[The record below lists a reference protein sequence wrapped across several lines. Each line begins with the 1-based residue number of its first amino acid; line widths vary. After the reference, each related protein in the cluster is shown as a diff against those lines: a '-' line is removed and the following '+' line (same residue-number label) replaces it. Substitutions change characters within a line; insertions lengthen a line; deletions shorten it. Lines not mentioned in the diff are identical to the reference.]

1 MIKKVIL
8 FVALTF
14 CYGTTQAQF
23 GKILKKKAKAAVEK
37 KLDKKEGTST
47 SSKPEKS
54 TGMVGSSSTSH
65 QDSSKTEYTDEEFKA
80 ELAKK
85 YPNDQAK
92 QDLYYQ
98 KYLEKK
104 RQEAEANKPKAA
116 AKIRDEFLYMS
127 YPFAMTKGMSA
138 VGVDRVKL
146 RRQMTDMGDNVDL
159 LPYPDPDYAWLR
171 FLTTPELEMM
181 SPEGYIGY
189 ELVSGM
195 FTTKVGA
202 DRSQTLELGTGMP
215 ILVRGMLIAEDVF
228 VIYAGSHQGGHAF
241 NVPSYMHQN
250 DITIL
255 NIIGKGE
262 QQFHLDWLDKAKP
275 IVKAFEAT
283 LKANYD
289 EAAKATRDAIK
300 MPNAGT
306 MNNNTSLINFAKEKV
321 AAKIAKDGAKLL
333 NLNIESNDWSIV
345 KNKYTGRILYRWI
358 KGAFTEKNKNN
369 DCYLQGFLIKQQ
381 YNGSGYSGSEFGG
394 IIHGQMPY
402 GQKMNCEN
410 AN

>member
-1 MIKKVIL
+1 MKKIVL
-8 FVALTF
+8 LLVLAL
-14 CYGTTQAQF
+14 CYNVSHAQF
-23 GKILKKKAKAAVEK
+23 GKMLKKKAKAAVEK
-37 KLDKKEGTST
+37 KLDKKET
-47 SSKPEKS
+47 SSSSSKS
-54 TGMVGSSSTSH
+54 ENASGMVGSSSTEN
-65 QDSSKTEYTDEEFKA
+65 SSKTEYTDEEFKA

-104 RQEAEANKPKAA
+104 QQEADANKPKSANA
-116 AKIRDEFLYMS
+116 VSDEFLYMS

-138 VGVDRVKL
+138 VGVDRVKI
-146 RRQMTDMGDNVDL
+146 RRQMTDLGDNVDI
-159 LPYPDPDYAWLR
+159 LPAQDPDYAWLR
-171 FLTTPELEMM
+171 FLTTPELVAM

-195 FTTKVGA
+195 FTTKFGA

-215 ILVRGMLIAEDVF
+215 ILVRGMLIADDVF
-228 VIYAGSHQGGHAF
+228 VIYAASHQGCHAF
-241 NVPSYMHQN
+241 NVPSYMIQE

-255 NIIGKGE
+255 NVIGKGE
-262 QQFHLDWLDKAKP
+262 QQFHLEWLEKAKP
-275 IVKAFEAT
+275 IVKEFEAT

-289 EAAKATRDAIK
+289 AAAKSTMDAIK
-300 MPNAGT
+300 MPKAGSMNSNA
-306 MNNNTSLINFAKEKV
+306 SLVSFAKENVSKT
-321 AAKIAKDGAKLL
+321 IAKDGAKLL
-333 NLNIESNDWSIV
+333 KLNIESNDWSIV

-381 YNGSGYSGSEFGG
+381 YNGSDYGSSQFGG
-394 IIHGQMPY
+394 VIHGQMPY
-402 GQKMNCEN
+402 GQKMNCE
-410 AN
+410 

>member
-1 MIKKVIL
+1 
-8 FVALTF
+8 
-14 CYGTTQAQF
+14 
-23 GKILKKKAKAAVEK
+23 
-37 KLDKKEGTST
+37 
-47 SSKPEKS
+47 
-54 TGMVGSSSTSH
+54 
-65 QDSSKTEYTDEEFKA
+65 
-80 ELAKK
+80 
-85 YPNDQAK
+85 
-92 QDLYYQ
+92 
-98 KYLEKK
+98 
-104 RQEAEANKPKAA
+104 
-116 AKIRDEFLYMS
+116 
-127 YPFAMTKGMSA
+127 MSA

-159 LPYPDPDYAWLR
+159 LPAQDPDYAWLR
-171 FLTTPELEMM
+171 FLTTPELVAM

-228 VIYAGSHQGGHAF
+228 VIYAASHQGGHAF

-262 QQFHLDWLDKAKP
+262 QQFHLDWLEKAKP
-275 IVKAFEAT
+275 IVKEFEAT

-289 EAAKATRDAIK
+289 AAANAKMSNIK
-300 MPNAGT
+300 MPKAGS
-306 MNNNTSLINFAKEKV
+306 MNTNGSLVSFAKENVSKTIV
-321 AAKIAKDGAKLL
+321 KDGAKLL
-333 NLNIESNDWSIV
+333 KLNIESNDWSIV

-381 YNGSGYSGSEFGG
+381 YNGSGYGSSEFGG

>member
-1 MIKKVIL
+1 MKKIVLL
-8 FVALTF
+8 FVLAL
-14 CYGTTQAQF
+14 CYNVSHAQF
-23 GKILKKKAKAAVEK
+23 GKMLKKKAKEAVEK
-37 KLDKKEGTST
+37 KLDKKETSNS
-47 SSKPEKS
+47 SSKSENAS
-54 TGMVGSSSTSH
+54 GMVGSSSTEN
-65 QDSSKTEYTDEEFKA
+65 SSKTEYTDEEFKA

-104 RQEAEANKPKAA
+104 QQEADANKPKSANSVS
-116 AKIRDEFLYMS
+116 DEFLYMS
-127 YPFAMTKGMSA
+127 YPFAMTKGMSV
-138 VGVDRVKL
+138 VGVDRVKI

-159 LPYPDPDYAWLR
+159 LPAQDPDYAWLR

-215 ILVRGMLIAEDVF
+215 ILVRGMLISEDVF

-262 QQFHLDWLDKAKP
+262 QQFHVEWLEKAKP

-289 EAAKATRDAIK
+289 AAAKSTMDAIK
-300 MPNAGT
+300 MPKAGS
-306 MNNNTSLINFAKEKV
+306 MNSDASLVSFAKENVSKT
-321 AAKIAKDGAKLL
+321 IAKDGAKLL
-333 NLNIESNDWSIV
+333 KLNIESNDWSIV

-381 YNGSGYSGSEFGG
+381 YNGSGYGSSQFGG
-394 IIHGQMPY
+394 VIHGQMPY
-402 GQKMNCEN
+402 GQKMNCE
-410 AN
+410 

>member
-1 MIKKVIL
+1 MKKVVL
-8 FVALTF
+8 FIALAL
-14 CYGTTQAQF
+14 CYGTSQAQF
-23 GKILKKKAKAAVEK
+23 GKMLKKKAKAAVEK
-37 KLDKKEGTST
+37 KLDKKEDT
-47 SSKPEKS
+47 SSSSKTENS
-54 TGMVGSSSTSH
+54 SGMVGSSSTSN
-65 QDSSKTEYTDEEFKA
+65 QSSSKTEYTDEEFKA

-104 RQEAEANKPKAA
+104 QKEAETNKPKPA
-116 AKIRDEFLYMS
+116 AKIGDEFLYMS

-159 LPYPDPDYAWLR
+159 LPYQDPEYAWLR
-171 FLTTPELEMM
+171 FLTTPELVMM
-181 SPEGYIGY
+181 SPKGYIGY

-195 FTTKVGA
+195 FTTKIGA
-202 DRSQTLELGTGMP
+202 DRSRTIELGTGMP

-250 DITIL
+250 DITVL

-262 QQFHLDWLDKAKP
+262 QQFHLDWLEKAKP
-275 IVKAFEAT
+275 IVQEFEAT

-289 EAAKATRDAIK
+289 AAAKAKTDAIK
-300 MPNAGT
+300 MPKAGS
-306 MNNNTSLINFAKEKV
+306 MNSNTSLVNFAKEKV
-321 AAKIAKDGAKLL
+321 SATIEKDDAKLL
-333 NLNIESNDWSIV
+333 KLNIESNDWNIV
-345 KNKYTGRILYRWI
+345 KNKYTGHIMYRWI

-369 DCYLQGFLIKQQ
+369 ECYLQGFLIKQQ
-381 YNGSGYSGSEFGG
+381 YNGSGYSSYEFGG

-402 GQKMNCEN
+402 GQIISCEN

>member
-1 MIKKVIL
+1 MKKIVLL
-8 FVALTF
+8 FVLAL
-14 CYGTTQAQF
+14 CYNTSHAQF
-23 GKILKKKAKAAVEK
+23 GKMLKKKAKAAVEK
-37 KLDKKEGTST
+37 KINKKEDA
-47 SSKPEKS
+47 SSS
-54 TGMVGSSSTSH
+54 SNSQNASGMVGNTSSSSKN
-65 QDSSKTEYTDEEFKA
+65 SSKTEYTDEEFKA

-85 YPNDQAK
+85 YPNDQAE

-104 RQEAEANKPKAA
+104 QQEAEANKPQKANA
-116 AKIRDEFLYMS
+116 ISDDFLYMS

-138 VGVDRVKL
+138 IGVDRVKL
-146 RRQMTDMGDNVDL
+146 RRQMTDMGDNVDI
-159 LPYPDPDYAWLR
+159 LPAQDPEYAWLR
-171 FLTTPELEMM
+171 FLTTPELEAM

-215 ILVRGMLIAEDVF
+215 ILVRGMLIADDVF
-228 VIYAGSHQGGHAF
+228 VIYAASHQGGHAF

-255 NIIGKGE
+255 NVIGKGE
-262 QQFHLDWLDKAKP
+262 QQFHLDWLEKAKP
-275 IVKAFEAT
+275 IVKEFEGT

-289 EAAKATRDAIK
+289 AAAKSTMDAIK
-300 MPNAGT
+300 MPKAGGMNSNA
-306 MNNNTSLINFAKEKV
+306 SLVSFAKNNVSKT
-321 AAKIAKDGAKLL
+321 IAKNGAKLL
-333 NLNIESNDWSIV
+333 KLNIESNDWSIV
-345 KNKYTGRILYRWI
+345 KNKYTGHILYRWI

-381 YNGSGYSGSEFGG
+381 YNGSGYGSSQFGG
-394 IIHGQMPY
+394 VIHGQMPY
-402 GQKMNCEN
+402 GQKMNCE
-410 AN
+410 

>member
-1 MIKKVIL
+1 MKKIVLLI
-8 FVALTF
+8 ALTL
-14 CYGTTQAQF
+14 CYGTSQAQL
-23 GKILKKKAKAAVEK
+23 GKMLKKKAKAAVEK
-37 KLDKKEGTST
+37 KLNKNEDTNS
-47 SSKPEKS
+47 SSKTQNS
-54 TGMVGSSSTSH
+54 SGMIGSSSTSN
-65 QDSSKTEYTDEEFKA
+65 QNSTKTEYTDEEFKA

-92 QDLYYQ
+92 QDLYYR

-104 RQEAEANKPKAA
+104 QKEANANKPKQA
-116 AKIRDEFLYMS
+116 DTVGEEFLYMS

-159 LPYPDPDYAWLR
+159 LPAQDPDYAWLR
-171 FLTTPELEMM
+171 FLTTPELVAM

-195 FTTKVGA
+195 FTTKVGP

-228 VIYAGSHQGGHAF
+228 VIYAASHQGGHAF

-262 QQFHLDWLDKAKP
+262 QQFHLDWLEKAKP
-275 IVKAFEAT
+275 IVKEFEAT

-289 EAAKATRDAIK
+289 AAANAKMSDIK
-300 MPNAGT
+300 MPKAGSMNSNAT
-306 MNNNTSLINFAKEKV
+306 LLSFAKENV
-321 AAKIAKDGAKLL
+321 SSKIAKDGAKLL
-333 NLNIESNDWSIV
+333 KLNIESNDWSIV

-381 YNGSGYSGSEFGG
+381 YNGSGYGQSQFGG

-402 GQKMNCEN
+402 GQKMSCEN

>member
-1 MIKKVIL
+1 MKKIVL
-8 FVALTF
+8 FIALAL
-14 CYGTTQAQF
+14 CYSTSQAQF
-23 GKILKKKAKAAVEK
+23 GKMLKKKAKAAVEK
-37 KLDKKEGTST
+37 KLDKKEDT
-47 SSKPEKS
+47 SSSSKTENS
-54 TGMVGSSSTSH
+54 AGMVSSSSTSN
-65 QDSSKTEYTDEEFKA
+65 QNSSKTEYTDEEFKA

-104 RQEAEANKPKAA
+104 QQETEANKPKAGV
-116 AKIRDEFLYMS
+116 KIGDEFLYMS

-159 LPYPDPDYAWLR
+159 LPAQDPDYAWLR
-171 FLTTPELEMM
+171 FLTTPELVAM

-250 DITIL
+250 DVTIL

-262 QQFHLDWLDKAKP
+262 QQFHLDWLEKAKP
-275 IVKAFEAT
+275 IVKEFEAT

-289 EAAKATRDAIK
+289 AAANAKMSNIK
-300 MPNAGT
+300 MPKAGSMNSNA
-306 MNNNTSLINFAKEKV
+306 SLVSFAKENVSKTIV
-321 AAKIAKDGAKLL
+321 KDGAKLL
-333 NLNIESNDWSIV
+333 KLNIESNDWSIV

-381 YNGSGYSGSEFGG
+381 YNGSGYGSSEFGG

>member
-1 MIKKVIL
+1 MKKIVL
-8 FVALTF
+8 LLVLAM
-14 CYGTTQAQF
+14 CYTTTHAQL
-23 GKILKKKAKAAVEK
+23 GKMLKRKAKAAVEK
-37 KLDKKEGTST
+37 KLTKDEDTST
-47 SSKPEKS
+47 SSS
-54 TGMVGSSSTSH
+54 QTTNATGMVGDTATAN
-65 QDSSKTEYTDEEFKA
+65 QNSSKTDCTDEEFKA

-85 YPNDQAK
+85 YPNDQVK

-104 RQEAEANKPKAA
+104 QKEAEANKPKTASS
-116 AKIRDEFLYMS
+116 ISDDFLYMS

-138 VGVDRVKL
+138 IGVDRVKL

-159 LPYPDPDYAWLR
+159 LPAQDPEYAWLR
-171 FLTTPELEMM
+171 FLTTPELEAM

-195 FTTKVGA
+195 FTTKVGT

-215 ILVRGMLIAEDVF
+215 ILVRGMLIADDVF
-228 VIYAGSHQGGHAF
+228 VIYAASHQGGHAF
-241 NVPSYMHQN
+241 NVPSYMHQK

-255 NIIGKGE
+255 NVIGKGE
-262 QQFHLDWLDKAKP
+262 QQFHLEWLEKAKP
-275 IVKAFEAT
+275 IVKEFEAT

-289 EAAKATRDAIK
+289 AAAKSTMAAIK
-300 MPNAGT
+300 MPKAGS
-306 MNNNTSLINFAKEKV
+306 MNNTASLVSFAKQNVSKTIE
-321 AAKIAKDGAKLL
+321 KDGAKLL
-333 NLNIESNDWSIV
+333 KLNIESNDWSVV
-345 KNKYTGRILYRWI
+345 KNKYTGHILYRWI

-369 DCYLQGFLIKQQ
+369 DCYLQGFLIKQH
-381 YNGSGYSGSEFGG
+381 YNGSGYGSSEFGG

>member
-1 MIKKVIL
+1 MKKIL
-8 FVALTF
+8 VLAVLALS
-14 CYGTTQAQF
+14 YNVSHAQF
-23 GKILKKKAKAAVEK
+23 GKMLKKKAKAAVEK
-37 KLDKKEGTST
+37 KLDKKETNNS
-47 SSKPEKS
+47 SSKSENAS
-54 TGMVGSSSTSH
+54 GMVGDTSTESL
-65 QDSSKTEYTDEEFKA
+65 SKTAYTDEEFKA

-104 RQEAEANKPKAA
+104 QQEAEANKPKQANTVS
-116 AKIRDEFLYMS
+116 DDFLYMS

-138 VGVDRVKL
+138 VAVDRVKL
-146 RRQMTDMGDNVDL
+146 RRQMTDMGDNVDV
-159 LPYPDPDYAWLR
+159 LPAQDPDYAWLR
-171 FLTTPELEMM
+171 FLTTPELEAM

-189 ELVSGM
+189 ELASGM

-215 ILVRGMLIAEDVF
+215 ILVRGILIADDVF
-228 VIYAGSHQGGHAF
+228 VIYAASHQGGHAF
-241 NVPSYMHQN
+241 NVPSYMHQK

-262 QQFHLDWLDKAKP
+262 QQFHLEWLEKAKP
-275 IVKAFEAT
+275 IVKEFEAT

-289 EAAKATRDAIK
+289 AAAKSTMDAIK
-300 MPNAGT
+300 MPKAGS
-306 MNNNTSLINFAKEKV
+306 MNSKTSLVNFAKENVSKT
-321 AAKIAKDGAKLL
+321 IAKDGAKLL
-333 NLNIESNDWSIV
+333 KLNIESNDWSIV

-358 KGAFTEKNKNN
+358 KGAFTEKNRNN
-369 DCYLQGFLIKQQ
+369 DCNLQGFLIKQQ
-381 YNGSGYSGSEFGG
+381 YNGSGYGSSQFGG

-402 GQKMNCEN
+402 GQKMNCE
-410 AN
+410 

>member
-1 MIKKVIL
+1 MKKIVLLLAI
-8 FVALTF
+8 AL
-14 CYGTTQAQF
+14 CYTTSHAQF
-23 GKILKKKAKAAVEK
+23 GKMLKNKAKAAVEK
-37 KLDKKEGTST
+37 KLDKKET
-47 SSKPEKS
+47 SSSSSKS
-54 TGMVGSSSTSH
+54 ENASGMVSSSSTSD
-65 QDSSKTEYTDEEFKA
+65 QNASKTEYTDEEFKA

-104 RQEAEANKPKAA
+104 QQEAESNKPKPANTVS
-116 AKIRDEFLYMS
+116 DEFLYMS

-138 VGVDRVKL
+138 VGVDRVKI

-159 LPYPDPDYAWLR
+159 LPAQDPEYAWLR
-171 FLTTPELEMM
+171 FLTTSELVAM

-215 ILVRGMLIAEDVF
+215 ILVRGMLIADDVF
-228 VIYAGSHQGGHAF
+228 VIYAASHQGGHAF
-241 NVPSYMHQN
+241 NVPSYMIQE

-255 NIIGKGE
+255 NVIGKGE
-262 QQFHLDWLDKAKP
+262 QQFHLDWLEKAKP
-275 IVKAFEAT
+275 IVKEFEAT

-289 EAAKATRDAIK
+289 AAAKSTMDAIK
-300 MPNAGT
+300 MPKAGSMNSNA
-306 MNNNTSLINFAKEKV
+306 SLVSFAKENVSKI
-321 AAKIAKDGAKLL
+321 IAKDGAKLL
-333 NLNIESNDWSIV
+333 KLNIESNDWSIV

-381 YNGSGYSGSEFGG
+381 YNGSGYGSSQFGG
-394 IIHGQMPY
+394 VIHGQMPY
-402 GQKMNCEN
+402 GQKMNCE
-410 AN
+410 

>member
-1 MIKKVIL
+1 MKKIVL
-8 FVALTF
+8 FIVLALAYNTSH
-14 CYGTTQAQF
+14 AQF
-23 GKILKKKAKAAVEK
+23 GNILKKKAKAAVEK
-37 KLDKKEGTST
+37 KLDKKDN
-47 SSKPEKS
+47 SSSSSNSEKA
-54 TGMVGSSSTSH
+54 TGMVSSSSTSNK
-65 QDSSKTEYTDEEFKA
+65 DSSKTEYSDEEYKA

-104 RQEAEANKPKAA
+104 QQEAKANKSNQTNSVG
-116 AKIRDEFLYMS
+116 DEFLYMS

-146 RRQMTDMGDNVDL
+146 RRQMTDMGDNVDI
-159 LPYPDPDYAWLR
+159 LPAQDPEYSWLR
-171 FLTTPELEMM
+171 FLTTPELEAM
-181 SPEGYIGY
+181 SPEGYVGY

-215 ILVRGMLIAEDVF
+215 ILVRGMLIADDVF
-228 VIYAGSHQGGHAF
+228 VIYAASHQGGHAF

-255 NIIGKGE
+255 NVIGKGE
-262 QQFHLDWLDKAKP
+262 QQFHLDWLEKAKP
-275 IVKAFEAT
+275 IVKEFEAT

-289 EAAKATRDAIK
+289 AAAKATMDSIK
-300 MPNAGT
+300 MPRSGS
-306 MNNNTSLINFAKEKV
+306 MNSNNSLVNFAKENV
-321 AAKIAKDGAKLL
+321 SNTIAKDGAKLL
-333 NLNIESNDWSIV
+333 KLNIESNDWSVV
-345 KNKYTGRILYRWI
+345 KNKYTGHILYRWI

-381 YNGSGYSGSEFGG
+381 YNGSSYGSSQFGG

-402 GQKMNCEN
+402 GQKMNCE
-410 AN
+410 

>member
-1 MIKKVIL
+1 MKKIVL
-8 FVALTF
+8 FIVLALAYNTSH
-14 CYGTTQAQF
+14 AQF
-23 GKILKKKAKAAVEK
+23 GNILKKKAKAAVEK
-37 KLDKKEGTST
+37 KLDKKDN
-47 SSKPEKS
+47 SSSSSNSEKA
-54 TGMVGSSSTSH
+54 TGMVSSSSTSNK
-65 QDSSKTEYTDEEFKA
+65 DSSKTEYSDEEFKA

-104 RQEAEANKPKAA
+104 QQEAKANKSNQTNSVG
-116 AKIRDEFLYMS
+116 DEFLYMS

-146 RRQMTDMGDNVDL
+146 RRQMTDMGDNVDV
-159 LPYPDPDYAWLR
+159 LPAQDPEYSWLR
-171 FLTTPELEMM
+171 FLTTPELEAM
-181 SPEGYIGY
+181 SPEGYVGY

-215 ILVRGMLIAEDVF
+215 ILVRGMLIADDVF
-228 VIYAGSHQGGHAF
+228 VIYAASHQGGHAF

-255 NIIGKGE
+255 NVIGKGE
-262 QQFHLDWLDKAKP
+262 QQFHLDWLEKAKP
-275 IVKAFEAT
+275 IVKEFEAT

-289 EAAKATRDAIK
+289 AAAKATMDSIK
-300 MPNAGT
+300 MPRSGS
-306 MNNNTSLINFAKEKV
+306 MNSNNSLVNFAKENV
-321 AAKIAKDGAKLL
+321 SNTIAKDGAKLL
-333 NLNIESNDWSIV
+333 KLNIESNDWSVV
-345 KNKYTGRILYRWI
+345 KNKYTGHILYRWI

-381 YNGSGYSGSEFGG
+381 YNGSSYGSSQFGG
-394 IIHGQMPY
+394 IIQGQMPY
-402 GQKMNCEN
+402 GQKMNCE
-410 AN
+410 

>member
-1 MIKKVIL
+1 MKKIIL
-8 FVALTF
+8 LSVLAL
-14 CYGTTQAQF
+14 CYTTSHAQF
-23 GKILKKKAKAAVEK
+23 GKMLKNKAKAAVEK
-37 KLDKKEGTST
+37 KLDKKET
-47 SSKPEKS
+47 SSSSSKS
-54 TGMVGSSSTSH
+54 ENASGMVSSSSTSN
-65 QDSSKTEYTDEEFKA
+65 QNASKTEYTDEEFKA

-104 RQEAEANKPKAA
+104 QQEAEANKPKPANTVS
-116 AKIRDEFLYMS
+116 DDFLYMS

-138 VGVDRVKL
+138 VGVDRVKI

-159 LPYPDPDYAWLR
+159 LPAQDPEYAWLR
-171 FLTTPELEMM
+171 FLTTPELVAM

-215 ILVRGMLIAEDVF
+215 ILVRGMLIADDVF
-228 VIYAGSHQGGHAF
+228 VIYAASHQGGHAF
-241 NVPSYMHQN
+241 NVPSYMIQE

-255 NIIGKGE
+255 NVIGKGE
-262 QQFHLDWLDKAKP
+262 QQFHLEWLEKAKP
-275 IVKAFEAT
+275 IVKEFEAT

-289 EAAKATRDAIK
+289 AAAKSTMDAIK
-300 MPNAGT
+300 MPKAGSMNSNA
-306 MNNNTSLINFAKEKV
+306 SLVSFAKENVSKT
-321 AAKIAKDGAKLL
+321 IAKDGAKLL
-333 NLNIESNDWSIV
+333 KLNIESNDWSIV

-381 YNGSGYSGSEFGG
+381 YNGSGYGSSQFGG

-402 GQKMNCEN
+402 GQKMNCE
-410 AN
+410 

>member
-1 MIKKVIL
+1 MKKVVL
-8 FVALTF
+8 FIALAL
-14 CYGTTQAQF
+14 CYGTSQAQF
-23 GKILKKKAKAAVEK
+23 GKMLKKKAKAAVEK
-37 KLDKKEGTST
+37 KLDKKEDT
-47 SSKPEKS
+47 SSSSKTENS
-54 TGMVGSSSTSH
+54 SGMVGSSSTSN
-65 QDSSKTEYTDEEFKA
+65 QNSSKTEYTDEEFKA

-104 RQEAEANKPKAA
+104 QKEAEANKPKAA
-116 AKIRDEFLYMS
+116 AKIGDEFLFMS

-159 LPYPDPDYAWLR
+159 LPYQDPEYAWLR
-171 FLTTPELEMM
+171 FLTTPELVMM

-195 FTTKVGA
+195 FTTKIGA
-202 DRSQTLELGTGMP
+202 DRSRTIELGTGMP

-241 NVPSYMHQN
+241 NVPSYMIQD

-255 NIIGKGE
+255 NVIGKGE
-262 QQFHLDWLDKAKP
+262 QQFHLDWLEKAKP
-275 IVKAFEAT
+275 IVQEFEAT

-289 EAAKATRDAIK
+289 AAAKAKTDAIK
-300 MPNAGT
+300 MPKAGA
-306 MNNNTSLINFAKEKV
+306 MNSNTSLVNFAKEKV
-321 AAKIAKDGAKLL
+321 SETISKDGAKLL
-333 NLNIESNDWSIV
+333 KLNIESNDWNIV
-345 KNKYTGRILYRWI
+345 KNKYTGHIMYRWI

-369 DCYLQGFLIKQQ
+369 ECYLQGFLIKQQ
-381 YNGSGYSGSEFGG
+381 YNGSGYSSSEFGG

-402 GQKMNCEN
+402 GQIMSCEN

>member
-1 MIKKVIL
+1 MKKTVL
-8 FVALTF
+8 LLVLAM
-14 CYGTTQAQF
+14 CYTTTHAQL
-23 GKILKKKAKAAVEK
+23 GKMLKRKAKAAVEK
-37 KLDKKEGTST
+37 KLTKDEDTST
-47 SSKPEKS
+47 SSS
-54 TGMVGSSSTSH
+54 QTTNATGMVSDTATAN
-65 QDSSKTEYTDEEFKA
+65 QNSSKTGYTDEEFKA

-104 RQEAEANKPKAA
+104 QKEAKTNKSKSSSN
-116 AKIRDEFLYMS
+116 ISDDFLYMS
-127 YPFAMTKGMSA
+127 YPFAMTKGMNA

-159 LPYPDPDYAWLR
+159 LPAQDPEYAWLR
-171 FLTTPELEMM
+171 FLTTPELEAM

-195 FTTKVGA
+195 FTTKVGT

-215 ILVRGMLIAEDVF
+215 ILVRGMLIADDVF
-228 VIYAGSHQGGHAF
+228 VIYAASHQGGHAF
-241 NVPSYMHQN
+241 NVPSYMHQK

-255 NIIGKGE
+255 NVIGKGE
-262 QQFHLDWLDKAKP
+262 QQFHLEWLEKAKP
-275 IVKAFEAT
+275 IVKEFEAT

-289 EAAKATRDAIK
+289 AAAKSTMDAIK
-300 MPNAGT
+300 MPKAGSMNSNA
-306 MNNNTSLINFAKEKV
+306 SLISFAKQNVSKTIE
-321 AAKIAKDGAKLL
+321 KDGAKLL
-333 NLNIESNDWSIV
+333 KLNIESNDWSIV
-345 KNKYTGRILYRWI
+345 KNKYTGHILYRWI

-369 DCYLQGFLIKQQ
+369 DCYLQGFLIKQH
-381 YNGSGYSGSEFGG
+381 YNGSGYGSSEFGG

-402 GQKMNCEN
+402 GQKMTCE
-410 AN
+410 

>member
-1 MIKKVIL
+1 MKKIIL
-8 FVALTF
+8 LLVLSF
-14 CYGTTQAQF
+14 CYNTSNAQF
-23 GKILKKKAKAAVEK
+23 GKMLKNKAKAAVKAKINK
-37 KLDKKEGTST
+37 KG
-47 SSKPEKS
+47 SSNSASKTENA
-54 TGMVGSSSTSH
+54 TGMAGNASN
-65 QDSSKTEYTDEEFKA
+65 QNSSKTTYSDEEFKA
-80 ELAKK
+80 ALAKK

-104 RQEAEANKPKAA
+104 QKEAEANKPKSAPA
-116 AKIRDEFLYMS
+116 ISDEFLYMS

-146 RRQMTDMGDNVDL
+146 RRQMTDKGDNVDL
-159 LPYPDPDYAWLR
+159 LPAQDPDYPWLR
-171 FLTTPELEMM
+171 FLTTSELEMM
-181 SPEGYIGY
+181 SPQGYIGY
-189 ELVSGM
+189 ELVSGS

-202 DRSQTLELGTGMP
+202 DRSQTLELGTGRP
-215 ILVRGMLIAEDVF
+215 ILVRGMLIADDIF

-262 QQFHLDWLDKAKP
+262 QQFHLDWLKKAKP
-275 IVKAFEAT
+275 IVKEFEAT

-289 EAAKATRDAIK
+289 KAANAKMSAIK
-300 MPNAGT
+300 MPKAGT
-306 MNNNTSLINFAKEKV
+306 MNSNTSLLSFAKDKV
-321 AAKIAKDGAKLL
+321 ATTIAKDGAKLL
-333 NLNIESNDWSIV
+333 KLNIESNGWNIV
-345 KNKYTGRILYRWI
+345 KNKYTGHILYRWI

-381 YNGSGYSGSEFGG
+381 YNGSGYSNSEFGG

-402 GQKMNCEN
+402 GQKMNCE
-410 AN
+410 

>member
-1 MIKKVIL
+1 MKKIVL
-8 FVALTF
+8 FIALAL
-14 CYGTTQAQF
+14 CYSTSQAQF
-23 GKILKKKAKAAVEK
+23 GKMLKKKAKAAVEK
-37 KLDKKEGTST
+37 KLDKKEDT
-47 SSKPEKS
+47 SSSSKTENS
-54 TGMVGSSSTSH
+54 AGMVSSSSTSN
-65 QDSSKTEYTDEEFKA
+65 QNSSKTEYTDEEFKA

-104 RQEAEANKPKAA
+104 QQEAEANKPKAA
-116 AKIRDEFLYMS
+116 AKIGDQFLYMS

-159 LPYPDPDYAWLR
+159 LPAQDPDYAWLR
-171 FLTTPELEMM
+171 FLTTPELVAM

-250 DITIL
+250 DVTIL

-262 QQFHLDWLDKAKP
+262 QQFHLDWLEKAKP
-275 IVKAFEAT
+275 IVKEFEAT

-289 EAAKATRDAIK
+289 AAAKSTMDAIK
-300 MPNAGT
+300 MPKAGSMNSNA
-306 MNNNTSLINFAKEKV
+306 SLVSFAKENVSKTIV
-321 AAKIAKDGAKLL
+321 KDGAKLL
-333 NLNIESNDWSIV
+333 KLNIESNDWSIV

-381 YNGSGYSGSEFGG
+381 YNGSGYGSSEFGG

>member
-1 MIKKVIL
+1 MRKIILL
-8 FVALTF
+8 FVLAL
-14 CYGTTQAQF
+14 CYNTSHAQF
-23 GKILKKKAKAAVEK
+23 GKMLKKKAKAAVEK
-37 KLDKKEGTST
+37 KINKKEDVSS
-47 SSKPEKS
+47 SSKS
-54 TGMVGSSSTSH
+54 QNASGMVGSTSPSA
-65 QDSSKTEYTDEEFKA
+65 QKASNTEYTDEEFKA

-92 QDLYYQ
+92 QDVFYQ

-104 RQEAEANKPKAA
+104 QKEAEANKPKAA
-116 AKIRDEFLYMS
+116 SGISDEFLYMS

-146 RRQMTDMGDNVDL
+146 RRQLTDMGDNVDI
-159 LPYPDPDYAWLR
+159 LPAQDPEYAWLR
-171 FLTTPELEMM
+171 FLTTPELEAM
-181 SPEGYIGY
+181 SPEGYVGY

-215 ILVRGMLIAEDVF
+215 ILVRGMLIADDVF
-228 VIYAGSHQGGHAF
+228 VIYAASHQGGHAF
-241 NVPSYMHQN
+241 NVPSYMHQK

-255 NIIGKGE
+255 NVIGKGE
-262 QQFHLDWLDKAKP
+262 QQFHLDWLEKAKP
-275 IVKAFEAT
+275 IVQEFEAT

-289 EAAKATRDAIK
+289 AAAKSTRDAIK

-306 MNNNTSLINFAKEKV
+306 MNSNTSLLSFAKQNV
-321 AAKIAKDGAKLL
+321 TTAIAKDGAKLL
-333 NLNIESNDWSIV
+333 KLNIESNDWSVV
-345 KNKYTGRILYRWI
+345 KNKYTGHILYRWI

-369 DCYLQGFLIKQQ
+369 DCYLQGFLIKQH
-381 YNGSGYSGSEFGG
+381 YTGSGFGSSEFGG

-402 GQKMNCEN
+402 GQIMNCEN

>member
-1 MIKKVIL
+1 MKKIVLL
-8 FVALTF
+8 FVLAL
-14 CYGTTQAQF
+14 CYNMSHAQF
-23 GKILKKKAKAAVEK
+23 SKMLKKKAKAAVEK
-37 KLDKKEGTST
+37 KINKKEDT
-47 SSKPEKS
+47 SSS
-54 TGMVGSSSTSH
+54 SNSQNASGMVGNTSSSSKN
-65 QDSSKTEYTDEEFKA
+65 SSKTEYTDEEFKA

-104 RQEAEANKPKAA
+104 QQEAEANKPQKANA
-116 AKIRDEFLYMS
+116 ISDDFLYMS

-146 RRQMTDMGDNVDL
+146 RRQMTDMGDNVDI
-159 LPYPDPDYAWLR
+159 LPAQDPEYAWLR
-171 FLTTPELEMM
+171 FLTTPELEAM

-215 ILVRGMLIAEDVF
+215 ILVRGMLIADDVF
-228 VIYAGSHQGGHAF
+228 VIYAASHQGGHAF

-255 NIIGKGE
+255 NVIGKGE
-262 QQFHLDWLDKAKP
+262 QQFHLDWLEKAKP
-275 IVKAFEAT
+275 IVKEFEAT

-289 EAAKATRDAIK
+289 VAAKSTMDAIK
-300 MPNAGT
+300 MPKAGGMNSNA
-306 MNNNTSLINFAKEKV
+306 SLVSFAKNNVSKT
-321 AAKIAKDGAKLL
+321 IAKDGAKLL
-333 NLNIESNDWSIV
+333 KLNVESNNWSIV
-345 KNKYTGRILYRWI
+345 KNKYTGHILYRWI

-381 YNGSGYSGSEFGG
+381 YNSSGYGSSQFGG
-394 IIHGQMPY
+394 VIHGQMPY
-402 GQKMNCEN
+402 GQKMNCE
-410 AN
+410 

>member
-1 MIKKVIL
+1 MKKIIL
-8 FVALTF
+8 LLVLAL
-14 CYGTTQAQF
+14 CYNTSNAQL
-23 GKILKKKAKAAVEK
+23 GKMLKKKAKAAVEK
-37 KLDKKEGTST
+37 KLKNKEEASS
-47 SSKPEKS
+47 SSKS
-54 TGMVGSSSTSH
+54 DNATGMVGSTSTSNPK
-65 QDSSKTEYTDEEFKA
+65 SSKTEYTDEEFKA

-104 RQEAEANKPKAA
+104 QQDADANKPKAA
-116 AKIRDEFLYMS
+116 SGISDEFLYMS

-138 VGVDRVKL
+138 IGVDRVKL
-146 RRQMTDMGDNVDL
+146 RRQMTDMGDNIDV
-159 LPYPDPDYAWLR
+159 LPAQDPDYAWLR
-171 FLTTPELEMM
+171 FLTTPELEAM

-215 ILVRGMLIAEDVF
+215 ILVRGMLIADDVF
-228 VIYAGSHQGGHAF
+228 VIYAASHQGGHAF
-241 NVPSYMHQN
+241 NVPSYMDQK

-255 NIIGKGE
+255 NVIGKGE
-262 QQFHLDWLDKAKP
+262 QKFHLDWLEKAKP
-275 IVKAFEAT
+275 IVKEFEAT

-289 EAAKATRDAIK
+289 AAAKSTMAAIK
-300 MPNAGT
+300 MPKAGA
-306 MNNNTSLINFAKEKV
+306 MNSNTSLVSFAKQNVSKTIE
-321 AAKIAKDGAKLL
+321 KDGAQLL
-333 NLNIESNDWSIV
+333 KLNIESNDWSVV
-345 KNKYTGRILYRWI
+345 KNKYTGHILYRWI

-369 DCYLQGFLIKQQ
+369 DCYLQGFLIKQ
-381 YNGSGYSGSEFGG
+381 YYDGSGYGSSEFGG

-402 GQKMNCEN
+402 GQKMNCE
-410 AN
+410 

>member
-1 MIKKVIL
+1 MKKIIL
-8 FVALTF
+8 LLVLASCFNAAN
-14 CYGTTQAQF
+14 AQL
-23 GKILKKKAKAAVEK
+23 GKMLKKKAKAAVEK
-37 KLDKKEGTST
+37 KLNKNEDT
-47 SSKPEKS
+47 SSSSKNENA
-54 TGMVGSSSTSH
+54 TGMVGSASSSN
-65 QDSSKTEYTDEEFKA
+65 QSSSKTEYTDEEFKA

-104 RQEAEANKPKAA
+104 QKDIEANAPKADSG
-116 AKIRDEFLYMS
+116 ISDDFLYMS

-146 RRQMTDMGDNVDL
+146 RRQMTDMGDNVDI
-159 LPYPDPDYAWLR
+159 LPAQDPEYSWLR
-171 FLTTPELEMM
+171 FLTTPELVAM

-215 ILVRGMLIAEDVF
+215 ILVRGMLIADDVF
-228 VIYAGSHQGGHAF
+228 VIYAASHQGGHAF
-241 NVPSYMHQN
+241 NVPSYMHQK

-255 NIIGKGE
+255 NVIGKGE
-262 QQFHLDWLDKAKP
+262 QQFHLEWLEKAKP
-275 IVKAFEAT
+275 IVKEFEAT

-289 EAAKATRDAIK
+289 AAAKSTRDAIK
-300 MPNAGT
+300 MPKAGS
-306 MNNNTSLINFAKEKV
+306 MNSNTSLKSFAKENVSKT
-321 AAKIAKDGAKLL
+321 IEKDGAKLL
-333 NLNIESNDWSIV
+333 KLNIESNDWSVV
-345 KNKYTGRILYRWI
+345 KNKYTGHIMYRWI

-369 DCYLQGFLIKQQ
+369 DCYLQGFLIKQH
-381 YNGSGYSGSEFGG
+381 YNGSGYGSSEFGG
-394 IIHGQMPY
+394 VIHGQMPY
-402 GQKMNCEN
+402 GQIMNCE
-410 AN
+410 

>member
-1 MIKKVIL
+1 MKKIVL
-8 FVALTF
+8 LLVLAM
-14 CYGTTQAQF
+14 CYTTTHAQL
-23 GKILKKKAKAAVEK
+23 GKMLKRKAKAAVEK
-37 KLDKKEGTST
+37 KLTKDEDTST
-47 SSKPEKS
+47 SSS
-54 TGMVGSSSTSH
+54 QTTNATGMVGDTATAN
-65 QDSSKTEYTDEEFKA
+65 QNSSKTDYTDEEFKA

-85 YPNDQAK
+85 YPNDQVK

-104 RQEAEANKPKAA
+104 QKEAEANKPKTASS
-116 AKIRDEFLYMS
+116 ISDDFLYMS

-138 VGVDRVKL
+138 IGVDRVKL

-159 LPYPDPDYAWLR
+159 LPAQDPEYAWLR
-171 FLTTPELEMM
+171 FLTTPELEAM

-195 FTTKVGA
+195 FTTKVGT

-215 ILVRGMLIAEDVF
+215 ILVRGMLIADDVF
-228 VIYAGSHQGGHAF
+228 VIYAASHQGGHAF
-241 NVPSYMHQN
+241 NVPSYMHQK

-255 NIIGKGE
+255 NVIGKGE
-262 QQFHLDWLDKAKP
+262 QQFHLEWLEKAKP
-275 IVKAFEAT
+275 IVKEFEAT

-289 EAAKATRDAIK
+289 AAAKSTMAAIK
-300 MPNAGT
+300 MPKAGS
-306 MNNNTSLINFAKEKV
+306 MNNTASLVSFAKQNVSKTIE
-321 AAKIAKDGAKLL
+321 KDGAKLL
-333 NLNIESNDWSIV
+333 KLNIESNDWSVV
-345 KNKYTGRILYRWI
+345 KNKYTGHILYRWI

-369 DCYLQGFLIKQQ
+369 DCYLQGFLIKQH
-381 YNGSGYSGSEFGG
+381 YNGSGYGSSEFGG

>member
-1 MIKKVIL
+1 MKKIVL
-8 FVALTF
+8 FIVLALAYNTSH
-14 CYGTTQAQF
+14 AQF
-23 GKILKKKAKAAVEK
+23 GNILKKKAKAAVEK
-37 KLDKKEGTST
+37 KLDKKDN
-47 SSKPEKS
+47 SSSSSNSEKA
-54 TGMVGSSSTSH
+54 TGMVSSSSTSNK
-65 QDSSKTEYTDEEFKA
+65 DSSKTEYSDEEFKA

-104 RQEAEANKPKAA
+104 QQEAKANKSNQTNSVG
-116 AKIRDEFLYMS
+116 DEFLYMS

-146 RRQMTDMGDNVDL
+146 RRQMTDMGDNVDV
-159 LPYPDPDYAWLR
+159 LPAQDPEYSWLR
-171 FLTTPELEMM
+171 FLTTPELEAM
-181 SPEGYIGY
+181 SPEGYVGY

-215 ILVRGMLIAEDVF
+215 ILVRGMLIADDVF
-228 VIYAGSHQGGHAF
+228 VIYAASHQGGHAF

-255 NIIGKGE
+255 NVIGKGE
-262 QQFHLDWLDKAKP
+262 QQFHLDWLEKAKP
-275 IVKAFEAT
+275 IVKEFEAT

-289 EAAKATRDAIK
+289 AAAKATMDSIK
-300 MPNAGT
+300 MPRSGS
-306 MNNNTSLINFAKEKV
+306 MNSNNSLVNFAKENV
-321 AAKIAKDGAKLL
+321 SNTIAKDGAKLL
-333 NLNIESNDWSIV
+333 KLNIESNDWSVV
-345 KNKYTGRILYRWI
+345 KNKYTGHILYRWI

-381 YNGSGYSGSEFGG
+381 YNGSSYGSSQFGG

-402 GQKMNCEN
+402 GQKMNCE
-410 AN
+410 

>member
-1 MIKKVIL
+1 MKKIVL
-8 FVALTF
+8 FIVLALAYNTS
-14 CYGTTQAQF
+14 QAQF
-23 GKILKKKAKAAVEK
+23 GNILKKKAKAAVEK
-37 KLDKKEGTST
+37 KLDKKDN
-47 SSKPEKS
+47 SSSSSNSEKAS
-54 TGMVGSSSTSH
+54 GMVSSSSTSNK
-65 QDSSKTEYTDEEFKA
+65 DSSKTEYNDEEFKA
-80 ELAKK
+80 ELAKR

-104 RQEAEANKPKAA
+104 QQEANANKSNQTNSVG
-116 AKIRDEFLYMS
+116 DEFLYMS

-146 RRQMTDMGDNVDL
+146 RRQMTDMGDNVDV
-159 LPYPDPDYAWLR
+159 LPAQDPEYSWLR
-171 FLTTPELEMM
+171 FLTTPELEAM
-181 SPEGYIGY
+181 SPEGYVGY

-215 ILVRGMLIAEDVF
+215 ILVRGMLIADDVF
-228 VIYAGSHQGGHAF
+228 VIYAASHQGGHAF
-241 NVPSYMHQN
+241 NVPSYMYQN

-255 NIIGKGE
+255 NVIGKGE
-262 QQFHLDWLDKAKP
+262 QQFHLDWLEKAKP
-275 IVKAFEAT
+275 IVKEFEAT

-289 EAAKATRDAIK
+289 AAAKATMDNIK
-300 MPNAGT
+300 MPQSGS
-306 MNNNTSLINFAKEKV
+306 MNSNTSLVNFAKEKV
-321 AAKIAKDGAKLL
+321 SKTIAKDGAKLL
-333 NLNIESNDWSIV
+333 KLNIESNDWSVV
-345 KNKYTGRILYRWI
+345 KNKYTGHILYRWI

-381 YNGSGYSGSEFGG
+381 YNGSSYGSSQFGG

-402 GQKMNCEN
+402 GQKMNCE
-410 AN
+410 

>member
-1 MIKKVIL
+1 MKKIVL
-8 FVALTF
+8 FIVLALAYNTSH
-14 CYGTTQAQF
+14 AQF
-23 GKILKKKAKAAVEK
+23 GNILKKKAKAAVEK
-37 KLDKKEGTST
+37 KLDKKDN
-47 SSKPEKS
+47 SSSSSNSEKAS
-54 TGMVGSSSTSH
+54 GMVSSSSTSNK
-65 QDSSKTEYTDEEFKA
+65 DSSKTEYNDEEFKA

-104 RQEAEANKPKAA
+104 QQEANANKSNQANSVG
-116 AKIRDEFLYMS
+116 DDFLYMS

-146 RRQMTDMGDNVDL
+146 RRQMTDMGDNVDV
-159 LPYPDPDYAWLR
+159 LPAQDPEYSWLR
-171 FLTTPELEMM
+171 FLTTPELEAM
-181 SPEGYIGY
+181 SPEGYVGY

-215 ILVRGMLIAEDVF
+215 ILVRGMLITDDVF
-228 VIYAGSHQGGHAF
+228 VIYAASHQGGHAF
-241 NVPSYMHQN
+241 NVPSYMDQN

-255 NIIGKGE
+255 NVIGKGE
-262 QQFHLDWLDKAKP
+262 QQFHLDWLEKAKP
-275 IVKAFEAT
+275 IVKEFEAT

-289 EAAKATRDAIK
+289 AAAKATMGNIK
-300 MPNAGT
+300 MPPSGKMNSNA
-306 MNNNTSLINFAKEKV
+306 SLVSFAKENVSKT
-321 AAKIAKDGAKLL
+321 IAKDGAKLL
-333 NLNIESNDWSIV
+333 KLNIESNDWSVV
-345 KNKYTGRILYRWI
+345 KNKYTGHILYRWI

-381 YNGSGYSGSEFGG
+381 YNGSGYDSSKFGG

-402 GQKMNCEN
+402 GQKMNCE
-410 AN
+410 